1 MLSPSCMTRRSR
13 SALHSLARQSSDR
26 GLAFARPRP
35 ICCQSSDLTPTYRG
49 SSTHAATRRTGFC
62 LHPLPRS
69 RWPRFV
75 TAPPCH
81 PVFNPSRSPDSASR
95 PRLIIDNRV
104 TDYRQLPRP
113 TFRRK
118 PLVDYAI
125 PTASIPRRPPAWVAK
140 VYSPTRFVSRHM
152 GEPLY
157 QIIGRH
163 RAEPLPERKPS
174 WLKVRAPGGP
184 NYLRLKQLMRELDL
198 HTVCEEAHCPNVGEC
213 WEHGT
218 ATFMILGDV
227 CTRNCAYCAVAHGR
241 PPTYDIEEPSRVAE
255 AIAEMQLQ
263 HAVITSVDRDDLPD
277 FGAYIFAETIRRI
290 KQRLPDCSVEV
301 LVPDFQGNEDSI
313 RSVLEAGPDIYN
325 HNTET
330 VPRLYKRCRPGGR
343 YERVMQ
349 IFRTA
354 KRIAPHIPTKTGI
367 ILGMGET
374 LEEVEI
380 VMRDLRAVDVD
391 ILTLG
396 QYLRPSE
403 SHHPIDRYVTPDE
416 FRRMRE
422 IGMAMGFRHVESGPL
437 VRSSYHAW
445 EQVQAAGV

>member
-1 MLSPSCMTRRSR
+1 M
-13 SALHSLARQSSDR
+13 SD
-26 GLAFARPRP
+26 
-35 ICCQSSDLTPTYRG
+35 
-49 SSTHAATRRTGFC
+49 
-62 LHPLPRS
+62 
-69 RWPRFV
+69 
-75 TAPPCH
+75 
-81 PVFNPSRSPDSASR
+81 
-95 PRLIIDNRV
+95 
-104 TDYRQLPRP
+104 
-113 TFRRK
+113 
-118 PLVDYAI
+118 
-125 PTASIPRRPPAWVAK
+125 
-140 VYSPTRFVSRHM
+140 
-152 GEPLY
+152 PLY

-174 WLKVRAPGGP
+174 WLKVKAPGGP
-184 NYLRLKQLMRELDL
+184 KYLRLKHLMRELNL

-241 PPTYDIEEPSRVAE
+241 PPKYDIDEPVRVAD
-255 AIAEMQLQ
+255 AIGEMQLR

-277 FGAYIFAETIRRI
+277 FGAYIFAETIRQI

-313 RSVLEAGPDIYN
+313 RTVLEAGPDIYN

-349 IFRTA
+349 IFRTS
-354 KRIAPHIPTKTGI
+354 KRIAPDIPTKTGI

-374 LEEVEI
+374 LEEVEL

-396 QYLRPSE
+396 QYLRPSAD
-403 SHHPIDRYVTPDE
+403 HIPIDRYVTPEE
-416 FRRMRE
+416 FRQLRE
-422 IGMAMGFRHVESGPL
+422 IGMNMGFKHVESGPL